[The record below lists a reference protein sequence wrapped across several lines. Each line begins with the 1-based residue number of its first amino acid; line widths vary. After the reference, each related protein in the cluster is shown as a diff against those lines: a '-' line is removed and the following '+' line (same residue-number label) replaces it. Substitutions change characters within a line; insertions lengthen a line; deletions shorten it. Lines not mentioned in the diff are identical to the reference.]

1 MKLTWSET
9 NMYSILE
16 EMKSAE
22 QGIIEEKS
30 NKCWIQNDERRS
42 KIGSVYTPCCW
53 AKPPFKLPTP
63 PSPYYPLSP
72 PTKISTTRALTI
84 NQSNSLL
91 DSERETIQ
99 ESGPRISCFSIS
111 IFSLSFFGW
120 RRCSQLGMTRL
131 MRRGCGT
138 IGLELKVWLWEVP
151 NLDLICL
158 FDTLLQSRENL
169 WKQFPIVKSCKI
181 PC

>member
-1 MKLTWSET
+1 MMK
-9 NMYSILE
+9 E
-16 EMKSAE
+16 EARLDLCIHHVAE
-22 QGIIEEKS
+22 QS
-30 NKCWIQNDERRS
+30 LLSSYQRS
-42 KIGSVYTPCCW
+42 PHHITHS
-53 AKPPFKLPTP
+53 
-63 PSPYYPLSP
+63 LS

-111 IFSLSFFGW
+111 IFSLNFFGW
-120 RRCSQLGMTRL
+120 RRCPQLGMTRL

-169 WKQFPIVKSCKI
+169 WKQFPIVKSCKT

>member
-1 MKLTWSET
+1 MLNTKWW
-9 NMYSILE
+9 
-16 EMKSAE
+16 KKK
-22 QGIIEEKS
+22 QD
-30 NKCWIQNDERRS
+30 WIC
-42 KIGSVYTPCCW
+42 VYTMLLSKASFQVTNAPLTI
-53 AKPPFKLPTP
+53 LPT
-63 PSPYYPLSP
+63 LS

-111 IFSLSFFGW
+111 IFSLNFFGW

-169 WKQFPIVKSCKI
+169 LKQFPIFKSCKT

>member
-1 MKLTWSET
+1 MMK
-9 NMYSILE
+9 E
-16 EMKSAE
+16 EARLDLCIHHVAE
-22 QGIIEEKS
+22 QS
-30 NKCWIQNDERRS
+30 LLSSYQRS
-42 KIGSVYTPCCW
+42 PHHITHS
-53 AKPPFKLPTP
+53 
-63 PSPYYPLSP
+63 LS

-91 DSERETIQ
+91 ETQRERDHSGIRTQDKLLFHFNIFFEFLWMET
-99 ESGPRISCFSIS
+99 
-111 IFSLSFFGW
+111 
-120 RRCSQLGMTRL
+120 MTRL

-169 WKQFPIVKSCKI
+169 SKQFPIVKSCKT

>member
-1 MKLTWSET
+1 MLNTKWW
-9 NMYSILE
+9 
-16 EMKSAE
+16 KKK
-22 QGIIEEKS
+22 QD
-30 NKCWIQNDERRS
+30 WIC
-42 KIGSVYTPCCW
+42 VHTPCCW

-63 PSPYYPLSP
+63 PSPYYPLSLP
-72 PTKISTTRALTI
+72 HKNLNHKSPHYKPIEFSTRLR
-84 NQSNSLL
+84 
-91 DSERETIQ
+91 ERETIQ

-111 IFSLSFFGW
+111 IFSLNFFGW

-169 WKQFPIVKSCKI
+169 WKQFPIVKSCKT